1 VRRKLDN
8 IFLRALTLF
17 LRAFNS
23 KRLRTILITII
34 ASVTIFGFV
43 FFVTE
48 PQVKSFG
55 DGMWWALVTITTVGY
70 GDITPMTTVG
80 RFVASALMFVG
91 LGLISSVTAII
102 SLKFIQNFVDHHT
115 NDDVLDKLDEMQKD
129 LDELKKKIQ

>member
-1 VRRKLDN
+1 MDN

-23 KRLRTILITII
+23 KRLRTILVTII
-34 ASVTIFGFV
+34 ASVSVFGFV
-43 FFVTE
+43 FFITE

-80 RFVASALMFVG
+80 RFVASGLMFVG

-102 SLKFIQNFVDHHT
+102 SVKFIQNFVDHHT
-115 NDDVLDKLDEMQKD
+115 NDDVLEKLDEMQKD

>member
-1 VRRKLDN
+1 MCIRD
-8 IFLRALTLF
+8 
-17 LRAFNS
+17 S
-23 KRLRTILITII
+23 LRTILFTII
-34 ASVTIFGFV
+34 ASVSIFGFV

-80 RFVASALMFVG
+80 RFVASGLMFVG
-91 LGLISSVTAII
+91 LALISSVTAII
-102 SLKFIQNFVDHHT
+102 SVKFIQNFVDHHT
-115 NDDVLDKLDEMQKD
+115 NDDVLEKLDEMQKD

>member
-1 VRRKLDN
+1 MDN

-34 ASVTIFGFV
+34 ASVTVFGFV

-70 GDITPMTTVG
+70 GDITPLTTVG

-91 LGLISSVTAII
+91 LALIASVTAII
-102 SLKFIQNFVDHHT
+102 SVKFIQNFVDHHT
-115 NDDVLDKLDEMQKD
+115 NDDVLEKLDEMQKD

>member
-1 VRRKLDN
+1 MDN
-8 IFLRALTLF
+8 IFLRGLTLF

-23 KRLRTILITII
+23 KRLRTILATII

-80 RFVASALMFVG
+80 RFVASGLMFVG
-91 LGLISSVTAII
+91 LGLIASVTAII
-102 SLKFIQNFVDHHT
+102 SVKFIQNFVDHHT
-115 NDDVLDKLDEMQKD
+115 NDDVLEKLDEMQKD

>member
-34 ASVTIFGFV
+34 ASVTVFGFV

-70 GDITPMTTVG
+70 GDITPLTTVG

-91 LGLISSVTAII
+91 LALIASVTAII
-102 SLKFIQNFVDHHT
+102 SVKFIQNFVDHHT
-115 NDDVLDKLDEMQKD
+115 NDDVLEKLDEMQKD